1 MSEPT
6 KEALICADIIADR
19 YSIGPVERLLLAER
33 ITKDCRLHELTA
45 ERDSLRADK
54 DRLDWLN
61 GLVADIDMIPSDQV
75 LNQGEGRLLW
85 KMQFEYPEITRDGE
99 ETLRDAIDA
108 ARAERKEQE

>member
-1 MSEPT
+1 MNSEVQEWKDHYQT
-6 KEALICADIIADR
+6 ALDGWAKSRKEIN
-19 YSIGPVERLLLAER
+19 LLR
-33 ITKDCRLHELTA
+33 A

-54 DRLDWLN
+54 ERIDWLN